1 LELDVNELEWE
12 ELMGLTTRLKPNEE
26 RKSIRVRPTNFKNEW

>member
-1 LELDVNELEWE
+1 LDVNELEWE

-26 RKSIRVRPTNFKNEW
+26 STDDIKDISGEY